1 MELTQIITEKIKS
14 AGPISFHDF
23 MEMALYH
30 PGFGY
35 YSSAK
40 PKIGK
45 QGDYFTTPELTV
57 LLGKL
62 LAKQLEEMW
71 QLLDKA
77 PFTIVEFGAG
87 NGKLCAD
94 LLGCLKNNH
103 EMYRSLRYCIIE
115 KSLALQKIQQEKLLE
130 KVTWHHSIDELQ
142 FSNGCVIANEVLDNF
157 AVHRVIQKRELMEI
171 FVDVDVDNHFK
182 EILRP
187 ASAPLKDY
195 FEQLQVQLP
204 EGCHAEV
211 NLQAIQ
217 WLGDVAASIKK
228 GFVITVDYGTTSEL
242 LYRKTATNGT
252 LLCFYRQEANEKWY
266 ERIGEQDITAHVN
279 FSALLYWGN
288 QFGLQ
293 SCGYTLQSHFLHS
306 LGLVPLLQRT
316 SLEFYPLMIDT
327 ARKFK
332 VLIQQKGLVHPSLS
346 GMRISL
352 SGNKPLATAGL
363 F

>member
-1 MELTQIITEKIKS
+1 MELTQIITDKIKS
-14 AGPISFHDF
+14 GGPISFHDF
-23 MEMALYH
+23 MEMALYY
-30 PGFGY
+30 PRLGY
-35 YSSAK
+35 YSSTK

-45 QGDYFTTPELTV
+45 QGDYYTTPELTV

-71 QLLDKA
+71 QVLDKA

-94 LLGCLKNNH
+94 LLACIKNNH

-115 KSLALQKIQQEKLLE
+115 KSFALQQIQKERLPE
-130 KVTWHHSIDELQ
+130 KVSWYQSIDEVQ

-157 AVHRVIQKRELMEI
+157 AVHRVIQKKELMEI
-171 FVDVDVDNHFK
+171 FVDVDTHFK

-187 ASAPLKDY
+187 AAAPIKDY

-204 EGCHAEV
+204 ESCQAEV

-217 WLGDVAASIKK
+217 WLGEVSATIKK
-228 GFVITVDYGTTSEL
+228 GFVITIDYGTTSEL
-242 LYRKTATNGT
+242 LYNKAATSGT
-252 LLCFYRQEANEKWY
+252 LRCFHRQEVNEKWF

-306 LGLVPLLQRT
+306 LGLVPLLQK
-316 SLEFYPLMIDT
+316 SNLQFYPLMIDT
-327 ARKFK
+327 AVKFK
-332 VLIQQKGLVHPSLS
+332 VLIQQKGLLHPLLS

-352 SGNKPLATAGL
+352 SGNRPLATAGL
-363 F
+363 Y